1 MNHPSSLTPEEN
13 IMTIASTLRKINND
27 TLVPLVEDAVGRQC
41 RQPKLNEIGDLYLSK
56 VVQVFIEQLPKDDAD
71 IKLHIRKRDDGKWG
85 LIVDSVLPYHIENA
99 AISLG
104 LLNWPWRPESNAEI
118 TAGRVLVDQLKVYT
132 EALVTVLCRE
142 AVSAYENRVEPT
154 YLALINTPGY
164 LPEDEPVEFE
174 TIAEAWTYLAE
185 ERRGDEDNVEGTDGY
200 SEIAAK
206 LAEMAEAANPQCS
219 AVYGPTPGYDG
230 DHDLGVVY
238 TVTIK
243 QD

>member
-1 MNHPSSLTPEEN
+1 
-13 IMTIASTLRKINND
+13 MTIASTLRKIDN
-27 TLVPLVEDAVGRQC
+27 TKLVALVEEAIGHQC
-41 RQPKLNEIGDLYLSK
+41 RQPNLNELGDMYLSK
-56 VVQVFIEQLPKDDAD
+56 TVQVFIEQLPEDESD
-71 IKLHIRKRDDGKWG
+71 IQVHVKNRNDEKWG
-85 LIVDSVLPYHIENA
+85 LLADFLLPYHIENV

-104 LLNWPWRPESNAEI
+104 LIHWPYRAASTSVEI
-118 TAGRVLVDQLKVYT
+118 TAAQVLAEHLKVYT
-132 EALVTVLCRE
+132 EALVGVLCKE
-142 AVSAYENRVEPT
+142 AVEAYENRVEPT

-185 ERRGDEDNVEGTDGY
+185 ERRGDEDNVEGADGY